1 MSRHANFEV
10 GAVAAAFVVMSTR
23 FICAQIV
30 NVNPFG
36 NGSEEDISK
45 IVHRVIIW
53 LISFVLS
60 DCPDVQDQDF
70 LNDEAR
76 TKTRKYCRDSKPD
89 PEEEESQ
96 RAESGPGCQER
107 PGKEAGS
114 QEVAADGQ
122 SQERR
127 QGREGVA
134 SWQSS
139 C

>member
-1 MSRHANFEV
+1 MQTLKSVQSLQHSLSCQQDSSVHKSSTLILLAT
-10 GAVAAAFVVMSTR
+10 AAKKTFPILA
-23 FICAQIV
+23 IV
-30 NVNPFG
+30 INL
-36 NGSEEDISK
+36 
-45 IVHRVIIW
+45 
-53 LISFVLS
+53 LIPFVLS

-76 TKTRKYCRDSKPD
+76 TKTRKFCRDSKPD

-107 PGKEAGS
+107 PGKEAGF

>member
-1 MSRHANFEV
+1 MQTLKSVQSLQHSLSCQQDSSV
-10 GAVAAAFVVMSTR
+10 HKSSTL
-23 FICAQIV
+23 ILLA
-30 NVNPFG
+30 FG

-53 LISFVLS
+53 LIPFVLS

-76 TKTRKYCRDSKPD
+76 TKTRKFCRDSKPD

-96 RAESGPGCQER
+96 RAESCPGCQER